1 MTFFIA
7 VMSNSSVR
15 QLNMDIQTTLGL
27 RIRRLREARGITQE
41 ELAYLANTQ
50 TSHISRIEL
59 GQNNTTI
66 DVAHRIAQAL
76 QIDLSDLLNL
86 SSEDVDL
93 IPIDEHIM
101 KVAAYMKTAPEER
114 HEQIVQIVKTF
125 VEK

>member
-1 MTFFIA
+1 
-7 VMSNSSVR
+7 
-15 QLNMDIQTTLGL
+15 MDIQTMLGL
-27 RIRRLREARGITQE
+27 RVRRIREARGITQE

-76 QIDLSDLLNL
+76 QISLSDLLNTEN
-86 SSEDVDL
+86 EDIDL
-93 IPIDEHIM
+93 IPCDKHIM
-101 KVAAYMKTAPEER
+101 QAAAYMQASPEDS

-125 VEK
+125 AKKKSPGRDV

>member
-1 MTFFIA
+1 
-7 VMSNSSVR
+7 
-15 QLNMDIQTTLGL
+15 
-27 RIRRLREARGITQE
+27 
-41 ELAYLANTQ
+41 
-50 TSHISRIEL
+50 
-59 GQNNTTI
+59 
-66 DVAHRIAQAL
+66 L

>member
-1 MTFFIA
+1 
-7 VMSNSSVR
+7 
-15 QLNMDIQTTLGL
+15 MDIQTTLGL